1 MFWSIATR
9 SDVVMRGL
17 KTALLVGLLLVVIN
31 HGDAIL
37 AGEWSIERLFK
48 IGLTVLVPY
57 CVSTYSSV
65 GAIQNHEKNAN

>member
-1 MFWSIATR
+1 MFFTIASR
-9 SDVVMRGL
+9 RDVVTRAL
-17 KTALLVGLLLVVIN
+17 KTAVIVGVLLVMIN

-37 AGEWSIERLFK
+37 AGEWTFERILK

-65 GAIQNHEKNAN
+65 GAIQNEK